1 MKGRPSDE
9 GHLLTAGTIDS
20 ANFACTVR
28 RSSLPAR
35 KKVQKDVR
43 LLEIHRVFVLM
54 RARMRSCVRREKGRA
69 VVRR

>member
-35 KKVQKDVR
+35 KNVQKAYDNSR
-43 LLEIHRVFVLM
+43 FIGCWF
-54 RARMRSCVRREKGRA
+54 
-69 VVRR
+69 